1 MSYTTNSTPKW
12 AMLLLAGLVLLG
24 LAGPALAQTD
34 VTAARVAGT
43 VKDVDGGVLPGA
55 TVEARNQDTGL
66 VLRAVTD
73 GRGAYRLLNIPSGS
87 YTMSCE
93 LPGFA
98 TSSRPDVRITLGSA
112 PTVDF
117 TLQLAA
123 TAETITVTSELPLV
137 EVTNTSASTTI
148 NTEQLSQLPSSG
160 RNFTNL
166 VLLTPETG
174 STNERGYLTISG
186 QRGVN
191 TSVTVDGVDYNN
203 AFFGGTAGTAEGR
216 APLSISQESIK
227 EFSVVTNGGSAEFG
241 RSGGGFVN
249 VITKSGTNQ
258 IKGAAFYYSQP
269 NSWISSRADGSK
281 LANQDKKQYGASLG
295 GPIVK
300 DKLFFFS
307 SFDQQKQNTDIQI
320 NSAFLTD
327 SAPFFAKWPGLGSQ
341 PSFTQTRDGRVFFG
355 RFDLQANPAH
365 RFTLRG
371 NYTDYTGN
379 NGTSGSTTGS
389 SNENGIEGMFSRTYV
404 FAYSAM
410 LGDSMLNDL
419 TAQYQIEDT
428 PRVNQPSTDPYAQI
442 RIGNSYYYG
451 GVSYLPITASQY
463 RKALADSFTY
473 LMGDHVFKAGFDYND
488 TGMDQIF
495 KGNWRGVYRFSNPA
509 DAVAGKW
516 YQYYQY
522 GGLNGK
528 TADQGGQFN
537 QKQVEYSA
545 FIQDQWFI
553 SQNLTATL
561 GLRWENLNNPNDP
574 VLNLNS
580 KNADG
585 SYNLNGRI
593 ADQKNQWSP
602 RLGLTWSPGDG
613 KTVVRLS
620 LGRFW
625 SRTPALLFAQLYTS
639 NGLAGTQ
646 YTISASGTKPPTD
659 PLAPGWGDAFNP
671 AREAIVFPSTY
682 SPKGLGVYVMDPNFK
697 NPRTDRVTL
706 GFERQLFKDT
716 GLSVDATW
724 AETINLERMGD
735 YNLAYATNPD
745 GSIKRSTING
755 QPMYSSTRPNPYYG
769 RVYAYLSDAFSQYY
783 GVSAVLNR
791 RFTDRLFGFLSVTW
805 SKDKDNDSNERNYG
819 SFQAEDVNNLNG
831 SWGYSVRDQRWKFA
845 LSTVWNTPY
854 WGISLSGNYRYLTGA
869 PFTALTSSD
878 ANNDGYTNDRP
889 GNPNG
894 TQHIGRNT
902 YRYPDYSALDIRLQK
917 AFNIGPTKLAL
928 SIDCFNCTNNANWGV
943 ANTTFGNYT
952 DPATG
957 QPKLPPPPAVST
969 FNKALSPGNSPRTF
983 QAGVRLEF

>member
-1 MSYTTNSTPKW
+1 MPFTTDSTPKW

-34 VTAARVAGT
+34 VTTTRISGT
-43 VKDVDGGVLPGA
+43 VRDVDGGVLPGA

-66 VLRAVTD
+66 IVRSVTD
-73 GRGAYRLLNIPSGS
+73 GRGFYRALNLPSGN

-93 LPGFA
+93 MPGFA
-98 TSSRPDVRITLGSA
+98 TSSRSDVRLVLGST

-123 TAETITVTSELPLV
+123 TAETITVTSEVPLV
-137 EVTNTSASTTI
+137 EVSNTSASTTV
-148 NTEQLSQLPSSG
+148 NTEQISQLPISG

-203 AFFGGTAGTAEGR
+203 AFFGGTSGTAEGR

-249 VITKSGTNQ
+249 MITKSGTNQ
-258 IKGAAFYYSQP
+258 LKGSVFYYDQP
-269 NSWISSRADGSK
+269 NSWIADRADGTE
-281 LANQDKKQYGASLG
+281 LNNQDKQQYGASLG
-295 GPIVK
+295 GAIVK

-307 SFDQQKQNTDIQI
+307 SYDEQKQNTDIQI
-320 NSAFLTD
+320 DQTFLTN
-327 SAPFFAKWPGLGSQ
+327 SAPFFAKWPELASED
-341 PSFTQTRDGRVFFG
+341 SFTQSRDGRVFFG
-355 RFDLQANPAH
+355 RFDFQANPTN

-371 NYTDYTGN
+371 NYTDYTGDH
-379 NGTSGSTTGS
+379 GTLSSTTGA

-419 TAQYQIEDT
+419 TAQYQSEDT
-428 PRVNQPSTDPYAQI
+428 PRVNLPETDPYAQI
-442 RIGNSYYYG
+442 RIGSSYYYG
-451 GVSYLPITASQY
+451 GVSYLPIVASQY
-463 RKALADSFTY
+463 RKSLSDSFTY
-473 LMGDHVFKAGFDYND
+473 LAGDHVFKAGFDYND

-495 KGNWRGVYRFSNPA
+495 KGNWRGVYRFSNMT

-528 TADQGGQFN
+528 TADEGGQFD
-537 QKQVEYSA
+537 QKQIEYSV
-545 FIQDQWFI
+545 FIQDQWFL
-553 SQNLTATL
+553 SPTLTATL
-561 GLRWENLNNPNDP
+561 GLRWENLDNPDDP

-585 SYNLNGRI
+585 SYNLNGQI

-602 RLGLTWSPGDG
+602 RLGLTWAPGDG
-613 KTVVRLS
+613 KTVLRLS
-620 LGRFW
+620 MGRFW

-639 NGLAGTQ
+639 NGTAGTQ

-659 PLAPGWGDAFNP
+659 PLAPGWGDAFDP
-671 AREAIVFPSTY
+671 GREAIIFPSTY

-697 NPRTDRVTL
+697 NPKTDRVTL
-706 GFERQLFKDT
+706 GFEREIFKDT
-716 GLSVDATW
+716 GLSIDATW
-724 AETINLERMGD
+724 AETVNLERMGD
-735 YNLAYATNPD
+735 YNLAYQYNPD
-745 GSIKRSTING
+745 GSIKLSPINS
-755 QPMYSSTRPNPYYG
+755 QPLYSSSRPNPYYG

-783 GVSAVLNR
+783 GVSMVLNR
-791 RFTDRLFGFLSVTW
+791 RFSERFFGFLAVTW
-805 SKDKDNDSNERNYG
+805 SEDKDNDSNERNYG
-819 SFQAEDVNNLNG
+819 SFQAEDVNNLHG

-845 LSTVWNTPY
+845 LNSVWNTPW
-854 WGISLSGNYRYLTGA
+854 WGISVSGTYRYLTGA
-869 PFTALTSSD
+869 PYTALTSGD
-878 ANNDGYTNDRP
+878 TNNDGYTNDRP
-889 GNPNG
+889 TNLATGE
-894 TQHIGRNT
+894 HFDRNS
-902 YRYPDYSALDIRLQK
+902 YRNSDYQTLDLRLQK
-917 AFNIGPTKLAL
+917 AFNIGPTKLSLAL
-928 SIDCFNCTNNANWGV
+928 DCFNCADTGNWYVPNANMTWGNGQTPN
-943 ANTTFGNYT
+943 ATFGK
-952 DPATG
+952 A
-957 QPKLPPPPAVST
+957 ST
-969 FNKALSPGNSPRTF
+969 AGNNPRTL
-983 QAGVRLEF
+983 QAGVRFEF

>member
-1 MSYTTNSTPKW
+1 
-12 AMLLLAGLVLLG
+12 MLLLAGLVLLG